1 MPVKQVAS
9 DVLNWL
15 CTWNVKSVL
24 EVHKKA
30 CKTCEMCYLAS
41 VDASCGPDI
50 WTLAG
55 VTAQSCQFYNLS
67 SISPG
72 AIVLSPQIQVYS
84 LETSQCELTVGN
96 SAGDFTCVNLRDSHP
111 HLLVCGNK
119 DRRYD
124 TLANMCT
131 SSITVTFTHTH
142 ARFCLLSGN
151 LKPSVNWV
159 S

>member
-15 CTWNVKSVL
+15 CIWNVKSVF

-41 VDASCGPDI
+41 VNASCGPDI

-72 AIVLSPQIQVYS
+72 AIVLSPSDSGVQ
-84 LETSQCELTVGN
+84 
-96 SAGDFTCVNLRDSHP
+96 AGDQPVRADRGELGRRLHLRQPERQPPSPAGVWEQRQAVRHARK
-111 HLLVCGNK
+111 HVYLIYHCYV
-119 DRRYD
+119 
-124 TLANMCT
+124 
-131 SSITVTFTHTH
+131 HTH
-142 ARFCLLSGN
+142 AHTLITVFCLAT
-151 LKPSVNWV
+151 
-159 S
+159 